1 MHLQS
6 TSGYGSAPIKILM
19 LIPQIP
25 QFTVKVLQESTF
37 FMLLCF
43 VEFVPHFLF
52 EYFYGNIFD

>member
-6 TSGYGSAPIKILM
+6 TSGYGSVPIKILM

-25 QFTVKVLQESTF
+25 QFTVKVLQESPF

-52 EYFYGNIFD
+52 